1 MDTQIEKIKVI
12 LKSIDDE
19 IEQYEKAQVEAHEHA
34 KFVAGNIAGLR
45 RAKTSL
51 EIFFH
56 NDLKK
61 EVEDVKCNQ

>member
-1 MDTQIEKIKVI
+1 MENQIAKIKEI
-12 LKSIDDE
+12 LKGIDDE
-19 IEQYEKAQVEAHEHA
+19 IEQYEKAQAEAHEHA

-45 RAKTSL
+45 RARTTL

-61 EVEDVKCNQ
+61 EA

>member
-1 MDTQIEKIKVI
+1 MDSQIEKIKVI

-19 IEQYEKAQVEAHEHA
+19 IEQYERVKMDAIEHS
-34 KFVAGNIAGLR
+34 KFIAGNIAGLR

-51 EIFFH
+51 EIFFQ

-61 EVEDVKCNQ
+61 EA